1 MTTVAEL
8 TDDQIAARL
17 AEVHTA
23 TQAKIGGVLYGPTPS
38 QLLASVYAERDA
50 EVEQEAAK
58 RYRYVRP
65 LTEAADSLIEYL
77 QNADGRIMTG
87 LREIDVMTRGFGAGE
102 LVYIIG
108 YSHSGKTQ
116 LMLTTILHNRD
127 KPIVFFTADEPAELV
142 LTKLIAMRTRSNAER
157 MEERVKAGDP
167 DACDRIRRIA
177 RHDFSNLI
185 IVDQSMS
192 LSDMSTAVE
201 EAQDYW
207 QAPVAAVGFDYLELL
222 RSDTP
227 EVERKSQEFKA
238 WAMSQSFPSL
248 VLHQGSRGNSA
259 GGQKLTM
266 RSGKFGGEQ
275 EAIFLIGVRRA
286 RDNDEG
292 CSPLEVDTVDISLLK
307 CKRPPSKI
315 GEHRYYMEP
324 SSGLILPME
333 AQPEPMSTASEALAA
348 RAGKF

>member
-1 MTTVAEL
+1 MGQTVTTVAEL
-8 TDDQIAARL
+8 TDQEIAKRL
-17 AEVHTA
+17 ANPL
-23 TQAKIGGVLYGPTPS
+23 IGMVLEEYHEA
-38 QLLASVYAERDA
+38 QDD

-167 DACDRIRRIA
+167 EACDRIRRIA

-227 EVERKSQEFKA
+227 EVERKSQEFKG
-238 WAMSQSFPSL
+238 WAMSQPFPSL

-275 EAIFLIGVRRA
+275 EAIFLLGVRRA
-286 RDNDEG
+286 RDNDDG
-292 CSPLEVDTVDISLLK
+292 CTPLEQDTVDVSLLK

-315 GEHRYYMEP
+315 GEHRYYLDP
-324 SSGLILPME
+324 ACGLILPLE
-333 AQPEPMSTASEALAA
+333 AQPEPMSTAAEALAS
-348 RAGKF
+348 RVHQW